1 MGSFHRYKR
10 LNNQPFRGRIFFSR
24 MKTFIF
30 TIFGLLALA
39 NAYPYGYAK
48 HYEQPAEK
56 TNDFSQPRIAAG
68 AYPAPYIVNG
78 EHHAE
83 RLAKRDAPAAYEPPA
98 YPEQR
103 NSPKY
108 PNYYAWPGYQAFP
121 YGGIAPQAPVVV
133 GPFAWPGTMRF

>member
-30 TIFGLLALA
+30 TIVGLLALA

-56 TNDFSQPRIAAG
+56 TNDYQGNPQPTIAAY
-68 AYPAPYIVNG
+68 APAPYRY
-78 EHHAE
+78 EPHAE
-83 RLAKRDAPAAYEPPA
+83 RLAKRAAQRPIYKTNEDDA
-98 YPEQR
+98 
-103 NSPKY
+103 
-108 PNYYAWPGYQAFP
+108 
-121 YGGIAPQAPVVV
+121 
-133 GPFAWPGTMRF
+133 